1 MCRMWMDVQTD
12 RQPRKLQVTVG
23 PAGHSAF
30 ALLIKSAIH
39 FGAFSC
45 AYKQNSFLSNR
56 YCNLLHKALDRQS
69 QGALTCEQNTTC
81 NYPTTC
87 IGPFLC
93 N

>member
-1 MCRMWMDVQTD
+1 MQNVDGRTD
-12 RQPRKLQVTVG
+12 RQPHKSQVTVG

-56 YCNLLHKALDRQS
+56 YYNLLHKALDRQS

-87 IGPFLC
+87 IAPFLC